1 MVHSEE
7 IDQAIAAHGYWKA
20 YLLNA
25 IKTGQ
30 IDIPVEMVRSDNQC
44 IFGRWLATCPLEDI
58 SHHFI
63 AVKERHEEFHKTAAR
78 VVELVLAGKKDDAEK
93 MMSPDGEYARIST
106 ELTLAMMAWKKSLGK

>member
-106 ELTLAMMAWKKSLGK
+106 ELTLAMMAWKKGLGK